1 MSMAALTTKPS
12 VAVMA
17 AKAPSQR
24 ACLNFRCRLL
34 CIELTAST
42 HSYARVLAI
51 SDFSS
56 CTSLINATFAELNVL
71 HVNFQLIETMNTGE
85 LQNV

>member
-34 CIELTAST
+34 CIELTANT
-42 HSYARVLAI
+42 HAP
-51 SDFSS
+51 SS
-56 CTSLINATFAELNVL
+56 RCTSSINATFAVLNVL
-71 HVNFQLIETMNTGE
+71 HVKFQLIETMNTGE